1 MAINLDAQAQPATDA
16 SSQFACPMV
25 PVGCISAIPRQSID
39 SCYLV
44 IQTLAEELSWMT
56 FLLSQ
61 AIAIAY
67 EGDESEAER
76 RERPFCR
83 GLNSAKSLLED
94 LRRDWPH
101 LNLQHGTR
109 YDADR

>member
-1 MAINLDAQAQPATDA
+1 MNTNLDAQAHTMTDA
-16 SSQFACPMV
+16 AFQAACPMV
-25 PVGCISAIPRQSID
+25 PVGCISSIPRQSID

-56 FLLSQ
+56 FMLGE

-67 EGDESEAER
+67 DGDESDESEAER
-76 RERPFCR
+76 QERPIFQA
-83 GLNSAKSLLED
+83 LNSAESLLED

-101 LNLQHGTR
+101 LNL
-109 YDADR
+109 